1 MNHTV
6 SSLWAAISLARRDL
20 LEFLRDR
27 RTVAVTLLLPMITYP
42 LVALSSSLGV
52 RTGLQT
58 TAERQSATSLSL
70 VFSGPESPRLATRLG
85 MLLLDAKE
93 NFPPGWPSDVFAEI
107 EPAKKA
113 KQLLDS
119 GKVETALKSY
129 VADKTNWRTMLKNEV
144 EDVDLESKKNTLLD
158 EIPGLINEVQAI
170 PLESEVINISYP
182 VLEYPTKIVS
192 LSFDKTPSIS
202 GFLQGIKGQYLLLD
216 GGVLNLRK
224 FSSYHLVLET

>member
-93 NFPPGWPSDVFAEI
+93 NFRLGGQVMSSLRLNQL
-107 EPAKKA
+107 KKQNNYLILE
-113 KQLLDS
+113 KLIYGLMSLTDLHKNLPRLTRSILLRMFQ
-119 GKVETALKSY
+119 T
-129 VADKTNWRTMLKNEV
+129 
-144 EDVDLESKKNTLLD
+144 NTLQVTRLVNN
-158 EIPGLINEVQAI
+158 LNHSWRVLRLRFVRNEWGSQM
-170 PLESEVINISYP
+170 
-182 VLEYPTKIVS
+182 
-192 LSFDKTPSIS
+192 F
-202 GFLQGIKGQYLLLD
+202 
-216 GGVLNLRK
+216 
-224 FSSYHLVLET
+224 H